1 MQFTDPFK
9 STSEGLYT
17 GEQLV
22 SNFAGKINE
31 AFNDATS
38 LQRIEDF
45 FLTLESNAKKFN
57 TTLGNGMVT
66 SAKKFEQVIYDVYKG
81 GLEFGIA
88 FDDTGKYLDKV
99 GTAMERLVPINAQTT
114 KDALI
119 FGKAIGATPEV
130 VGELISNM
138 TAYGVTQS
146 KSVEI
151 MNKVAA
157 TAKASGLNAS
167 KLTSAVSKDLYKT
180 QIYGF
185 RNGVDGLTKM
195 AAQAQRVGFSLE
207 KAQVTA
213 NKILDGG
220 PERAIEMAS
229 QLQAL
234 GGNIGALGDPFQL
247 IHMAQYDM
255 EGLQDQIINAS
266 ASAVQFNETTGDF
279 KISGEE
285 MLRLRQQADI
295 LGLSYEDVAKGAINM
310 RKEQEIAS
318 RITFPSTI
326 TEEQKNLVASLAE
339 IGPGGS
345 VKIDLPGFEGGV
357 KDLQTAMNSP
367 DFMDALNKYG
377 EDLKISQDP
386 AKLQQAMYTN
396 AQSQLSTSDKMLL
409 TLQTIQNQGIFG
421 MGLDRGQ
428 KIVKSGED
436 ETMYGKIAPT
446 YDKMFAEFQKQYQ
459 ASGDAIVVSYQ
470 NFSTVVQTYLTTL
483 TNSIYSLVENI
494 KILVGSVPPP
504 TPAGPA
510 ATFNDA
516 FIPAGG
522 NSMVKTGF
530 GQILPNT
537 ADEMLF
543 SPGISDFF
551 AKYNESEKRLQEI
564 GIPKGGDLSMM
575 YKNASA
581 TPTSSITNLDYQ
593 NAVATPTPS
602 ITDLMSKMSN
612 ISSGPSEIKQ
622 TVEIGGKT
630 EVTLNI
636 NTNIPQNLIS
646 QVLDASQLK
655 ETIMNTVNT
664 RLSAEFSDKLT
675 NALITQKRG

>member
-1 MQFTDPFK
+1 MWQTTDPFESQ
-9 STSEGLYT
+9 STGTLT
-17 GEQLV
+17 DVFV
-22 SNFAGKINE
+22 SNFGAKVKE
-31 AFNDATS
+31 ALKDSFNPK
-38 LQRIEDF
+38 RVEDF
-45 FLTLESNAKKFN
+45 FLKLEASAVEFN
-57 TTLGNGMVT
+57 RTLGVGIQSNMEGLRVEMFDIYKEGQKFGFALEDSGKFLSAIQGDMGRLIPTSKEVT
-66 SAKKFEQVIYDVYKG
+66 
-81 GLEFGIA
+81 
-88 FDDTGKYLDKV
+88 T
-99 GTAMERLVPINAQTT
+99 N
-114 KDALI
+114 ALI
-119 FGKAIGATPEV
+119 FGKVIGDTPEN
-130 VGELISNM
+130 VGKLIAGM
-138 TAYGVTQS
+138 TSYGITQD
-146 KSVEI
+146 KAVNT

-157 TAKASGLNAS
+157 VAKASGLDMK
-167 KLTSAVSKDLYKT
+167 KLTATVSKDLYKT

-185 RNGVDGLTKM
+185 KNGVDGLTKM

-207 KAQVTA
+207 KAQATA

-220 PERAIEMAS
+220 PEKAIEMAS
-229 QLQAL
+229 ELQAL
-234 GGNIGALGDPFQL
+234 GGNIGSLGDPFQL

-285 MLRLRQQADI
+285 MLRLRKQADI

-310 RKEQEIAS
+310 RKEQEVAS
-318 RITFPSTI
+318 RVDLTGLN
-326 TEEQKNLVASLAE
+326 EEQKNLVASLAE
-339 IGPGGS
+339 IGPNGS

-367 DFMDALNKYG
+367 DFMTALNKYG

-396 AQSQLSTSDKMLL
+396 AENQLSTSEKMLL
-409 TLQTIQNQGIFG
+409 SLQAIQNQSIFG
-421 MGLDRGQ
+421 TGAARGK
-428 KIVKSGED
+428 KITDAGFD
-436 ETMYGKIAPT
+436 ETMYGDAKKG
-446 YDKMFAEFQKQYQ
+446 YDDLTKATITAY
-459 ASGDAIVVSYQ
+459 GIHGNAIVDAYKAYSLLIQ
-470 NFSTVVQTYLTTL
+470 GGLTTVSAGVEEVVRHYKTVMEAL
-483 TNSIYSLVENI
+483 TTPSLTIEPP
-494 KILVGSVPPP
+494 SVS
-504 TPAGPA
+504 
-510 ATFNDA
+510 DA

-522 NSMVKTGF
+522 KSMVKTGF
-530 GQILPNT
+530 GQILPDT
-537 ADEMLF
+537 ADQMLF
-543 SPGISDFF
+543 SPDIGDFF
-551 AKYNESEKRLQEI
+551 DKYNESEKRLQEI

-636 NTNIPQNLIS
+636 NSNMPQNLIS

-655 ETIMNTVNT
+655 ETIMNTVND
-664 RLSAEFSDKLT
+664 RLSAAYSDKLT

>member
-1 MQFTDPFK
+1 MWMQATDPFK
-9 STSEGLYT
+9 STSTGLYT
-17 GEQLV
+17 GELLV

-45 FLTLESNAKKFN
+45 FLTLEKNAKKFN
-57 TTLGNGMVT
+57 TTLGNGMAT

-99 GTAMERLVPINAQTT
+99 GSSMERLVPINAQTT

-138 TAYGVTQS
+138 TAYGVSQS

-167 KLTSAVSKDLYKT
+167 KLTATVSKELYKT

-185 RNGVDGLTKM
+185 KNGVDGLTKM
-195 AAQAQRVGFSLE
+195 AAQAQRVGLALD

-220 PERAIEMAS
+220 PEKAIEMAS
-229 QLQAL
+229 ELQAL

-285 MLRLRQQADI
+285 MLRLRKQADI

-339 IGPGGS
+339 IGPNGS

-396 AQSQLSTSDKMLL
+396 AQNQLSTSDKMLL

-421 MGLDRGQ
+421 MGLDRGK

-436 ETMYGKIAPT
+436 ETMYGQLGPS
-446 YDKMFAEFQKQYQ
+446 YDKMFAEFQKQY
-459 ASGDAIVVSYQ
+459 SNYGDTIVTSYQ
-470 NFSTVVQTYLTTL
+470 TFTTVVQTYLTTL
-483 TNSIYSLVENI
+483 TDSIATLIDTISL
-494 KILVGSVPPP
+494 LAGSVPLP
-504 TPAGPA
+504 T
-510 ATFNDA
+510 ATPVVTGIYDA

-543 SPGISDFF
+543 SPDISDFF

-575 YKNASA
+575 YKSANASPNTA
-581 TPTSSITNLDYQ
+581 
-593 NAVATPTPS
+593 

-664 RLSAEFSDKLT
+664 RLSAEFSDKLS

>member
-1 MQFTDPFK
+1 MWLLQTNDPFK
-9 STSEGLYT
+9 TSAGGFSTSDVDIT
-17 GEQLV
+17 
-22 SNFAGKINE
+22 NFANKVQDAVKE
-31 AFNDATS
+31 ALKPDQIATFFNS
-38 LQRIEDF
+38 
-45 FLTLESNAKKFN
+45 LESAAVKLN
-57 TTLGNGMVT
+57 TTVGLGLAQNVKT
-66 SAKKFEQVIYDVYKG
+66 FEKTIFEVYKQ

-88 FDDTGKYLDKV
+88 WEDSGKFLDKV
-99 GTAMERLVPINAQTT
+99 GTAMGRLVPINAQTT
-114 KDALI
+114 QDAII
-119 FGKAIGATPEV
+119 FGKTIGATPEV

-207 KAQVTA
+207 KAQTTA

-220 PERAIEMAS
+220 PEKAIEMAS
-229 QLQAL
+229 ELQAL
-234 GGNIGALGDPFQL
+234 GGNIGSLGDPFQL

-285 MLRLRQQADI
+285 MLRLRKQADI

-339 IGPGGS
+339 IGPNGS

-377 EDLKISQDP
+377 EDLKISNDP
-386 AKLQQAMYTN
+386 AQLQTAMYTN
-396 AQSQLSTSDKMLL
+396 AQTQLSTQEKMVL
-409 TLQTIQNQGIFG
+409 TLEKIQAQGAFG
-421 MGLDRGQ
+421 MGLARGQ
-428 KIVKSGED
+428 EIRKAGED
-436 ETMYGKIAPT
+436 MTMYGAASPN
-446 YDKMFAEFQKQYQ
+446 YDKMFTEFQTQFTAYGKTIKSGFETLSTSFQVYLDAVTNTIKQAVINLNQ
-459 ASGDAIVVSYQ
+459 AALALKTNNLPAVS
-470 NFSTVVQTYLTTL
+470 
-483 TNSIYSLVENI
+483 
-494 KILVGSVPPP
+494 
-504 TPAGPA
+504 
-510 ATFNDA
+510 DA

-543 SPGISDFF
+543 SPDISDFF

-564 GIPKGGDLSMM
+564 GMPKGGDLSMM
-575 YKNASA
+575 YKSANASPNTA
-581 TPTSSITNLDYQ
+581 
-593 NAVATPTPS
+593 

-664 RLSAEFSDKLT
+664 RLSAEFSDKLS

>member
-1 MQFTDPFK
+1 MWLLQTNDPFK
-9 STSEGLYT
+9 SSTDFSTEGVDIT
-17 GEQLV
+17 
-22 SNFAGKINE
+22 NFGTKVQQAVNE
-31 AFNDATS
+31 ALKPEQIATFFNS
-38 LQRIEDF
+38 
-45 FLTLESNAKKFN
+45 LESAAVKLN
-57 TTLGNGMVT
+57 TTVGLGLAQNVKT
-66 SAKKFEQVIYDVYKG
+66 FEKTIFEVYKQ

-88 FDDTGKYLDKV
+88 WEDSGKFLDKV
-99 GTAMERLVPINAQTT
+99 GSSMERLVPINAKTT
-114 KDALI
+114 QDAII
-119 FGKAIGATPEV
+119 FGKAIGETPEV

-138 TAYGVTQS
+138 TAYGVSQS

-167 KLTSAVSKDLYKT
+167 KLTATVSKELYKT

-185 RNGVDGLTKM
+185 KNGVDGLTKM

-207 KAQVTA
+207 KAQTTA
-213 NKILDGG
+213 NLILDNG
-220 PERAIEMAS
+220 PEKAIEMAS
-229 QLQAL
+229 ELQAL

-285 MLRLRQQADI
+285 MLRLRKQASI

-339 IGPGGS
+339 IGPNGS

-357 KDLQTAMNSP
+357 KDLQTAMNSS

-386 AKLQQAMYTN
+386 AKLQTAMYTN
-396 AQSQLSTSDKMLL
+396 AQTQLSTQEKMVL
-409 TLQTIQNQGIFG
+409 TLEKIQAQGAFG
-421 MGLDRGQ
+421 MGLAKGQ
-428 KIVKSGED
+428 DIRKAGED
-436 ETMYGKIAPT
+436 MTMYGAASPN
-446 YDKMFAEFQKQYQ
+446 YDKMFTEFQTQFTAYGDTIKSGFVALSTAFQVYLDTVTTTIKQAVINLNQ
-459 ASGDAIVVSYQ
+459 VALALKD
-470 NFSTVVQTYLTTL
+470 
-483 TNSIYSLVENI
+483 NI
-494 KILVGSVPPP
+494 SPTPPP
-504 TPAGPA
+504 VS
-510 ATFNDA
+510 DA

-530 GQILPNT
+530 GQILPNVN
-537 ADEMLF
+537 DEMLF
-543 SPGISDFF
+543 SPDISDFF

-575 YKNASA
+575 YKSANASPNTA
-581 TPTSSITNLDYQ
+581 
-593 NAVATPTPS
+593 
-602 ITDLMSKMSN
+602 ITDLMSKMGN

-664 RLSAEFSDKLT
+664 RLSAEFSDKLS

>member
-1 MQFTDPFK
+1 MWMQYTDPFAEGTGGPSFENLGVNTFAKQLEKAVK
-9 STSEGLYT
+9 SAFDLDRLE
-17 GEQLV
+17 
-22 SNFAGKINE
+22 NFFRTLNTK
-31 AFNDATS
+31 ATE
-38 LQRIEDF
+38 L
-45 FLTLESNAKKFN
+45 N
-57 TTLGNGMVT
+57 TTLGAGLKGNISGIET
-66 SAKKFEQVIYDVYKG
+66 LLKDVYLDGVK
-81 GLEFGIA
+81 FGFA
-88 FDDTGKYLDKV
+88 YDDAGKYLDKIQ
-99 GTAMERLVPINAQTT
+99 GQMGRLVPMSSEHVKNAL
-114 KDALI
+114 AL
-119 FGKAIGATPEV
+119 GKAIGATPEEM
-130 VGELISNM
+130 GPLIASM
-138 TAYGVTQS
+138 TEYAFSQE
-146 KSVEI
+146 KSVKI

-157 TAKASGLNAS
+157 VAKASGLDAK
-167 KLTSAVSKDLYKT
+167 KLTATVSKELYKT

-185 RNGVDGLTKM
+185 KNGVDGLTKM
-195 AAQAQRVGFSLE
+195 AAQAQRVGLALD

-213 NKILDGG
+213 NLILDGG
-220 PERAIEMAS
+220 PEKAIEMAS

-285 MLRLRQQADI
+285 MLRLREQAKV
-295 LGLSYEDVAKGAINM
+295 LGLTYEDVAKGAINM

-339 IGPGGS
+339 IGPNGS

-377 EDLKISQDP
+377 EDLKISNDP
-386 AKLQQAMYTN
+386 AQLQTAMYTN
-396 AQSQLSTSDKMLL
+396 AQNQLSVAEQMKN
-409 TLQTIQNQGIFG
+409 TLIEIQNQGVRAVG
-421 MGLDRGQ
+421 
-428 KIVKSGED
+428 
-436 ETMYGKIAPT
+436 
-446 YDKMFAEFQKQYQ
+446 DKGF
-459 ASGDAIVVSYQ
+459 DAIKQ
-470 NFSTVVQTYLTTL
+470 MTEITTYASDAKYNQLFESIKNNTTTL
-483 TNSIYSLVENI
+483 GTTLNDAYKNYAVLFKTGVIDPLITTTTGAINTLNAVLNSL
-494 KILVGSVPPP
+494 KGGTPP
-504 TPAGPA
+504 AVS
-510 ATFNDA
+510 DA

-522 NSMVKTGF
+522 KSMVKTGF

-543 SPGISDFF
+543 SPDISDFF

-564 GIPKGGDLSMM
+564 GMPKGGDLSMM
-575 YKNASA
+575 YKSANASPNTA
-581 TPTSSITNLDYQ
+581 
-593 NAVATPTPS
+593 
-602 ITDLMSKMSN
+602 ITDLMSKMGN

-655 ETIMNTVNT
+655 ETIMNTVND
-664 RLSAEFSDKLT
+664 RLSAAYSDKLT

>member
-1 MQFTDPFK
+1 MWLLQTNDPFK
-9 STSEGLYT
+9 SGTGGFSTSDVDIT
-17 GEQLV
+17 
-22 SNFAGKINE
+22 NFATKVQE
-31 AFNDATS
+31 AVKEALKPDQIATFFNS
-38 LQRIEDF
+38 
-45 FLTLESNAKKFN
+45 LESAAVKLN
-57 TTLGNGMVT
+57 TTVGLGLAQNVKT
-66 SAKKFEQVIYDVYKG
+66 FEKTIFEVYKQ

-88 FDDTGKYLDKV
+88 WEDSGKFLDKV
-99 GTAMERLVPINAQTT
+99 GSSMERLVPINAKTT
-114 KDALI
+114 QDAII
-119 FGKAIGATPEV
+119 FGKAIGETPEV

-138 TAYGVTQS
+138 TAYGVSQS

-167 KLTSAVSKDLYKT
+167 KLTATVSKELYKT

-185 RNGVDGLTKM
+185 KNGVDGLTKM

-207 KAQVTA
+207 KAQTTA
-213 NKILDGG
+213 NLILDNG
-220 PERAIEMAS
+220 PEKAIEMAS
-229 QLQAL
+229 ELQAL

-285 MLRLRQQADI
+285 MLRLRKQASI

-339 IGPGGS
+339 IGPNGS

-367 DFMDALNKYG
+367 DFMKALNKYG

-386 AKLQQAMYTN
+386 AALQTAMYTN
-396 AQSQLSTSDKMLL
+396 AQTQLSTQEKMVL
-409 TLQTIQNQGIFG
+409 TLEKIQAQGAFG
-421 MGLDRGQ
+421 MGLARGQ
-428 KIVKSGED
+428 DIRKAGED
-436 ETMYGKIAPT
+436 MTMYGAASPN
-446 YDKMFAEFQKQYQ
+446 YDKMFKEFQDNFTKYGDTIKTGFETLSTSFQVYLNTVTNTIKLAVIDLKQ
-459 ASGDAIVVSYQ
+459 AALALKTTALPPIPSVS
-470 NFSTVVQTYLTTL
+470 
-483 TNSIYSLVENI
+483 
-494 KILVGSVPPP
+494 
-504 TPAGPA
+504 
-510 ATFNDA
+510 DA

-530 GQILPNT
+530 GQILPNVN
-537 ADEMLF
+537 DEMLF
-543 SPGISDFF
+543 SPDISDFF

-575 YKNASA
+575 YKSANASPNTA
-581 TPTSSITNLDYQ
+581 
-593 NAVATPTPS
+593 

-646 QVLDASQLK
+646 QVLNSSDLERTIADVLDRRFSQ
-655 ETIMNTVNT
+655 
-664 RLSAEFSDKLT
+664 AHSDKLSQP
-675 NALITQKRG
+675 LITQKRG